1 MKLNQLRDML
11 AVAENG
17 SLRAAARQLGIAQ
30 PALTRSI
37 QELERELGVP
47 LFERKSKGVSVTP
60 MGELFMRRASA
71 VRSELRRAREEIDQ
85 VRGHYHGQVTVCLS
99 SAAHIALLPYA
110 LPQFR
115 ARYPGVHLDVVE
127 GLYPVIESELKA
139 GILDCY
145 IGPPPREAPGP
156 ELMVEKLF
164 DNTRVILC
172 RKGHPLAHAR
182 SLRALIDAEW
192 LSTSV
197 TYRVDDELGPIF
209 AQHGLPVPR
218 VVVQGHSALTLIV
231 AAAYSDLLIML
242 PRQWVQFPLT
252 RDALQRIEVD
262 ETLPAPPICI
272 VRRAGLPLTPAAEFF
287 CDMIR
292 RASAHLNQND
302 GDTDAR
308 HPVASDSNN
317 HEKSIPA
324 APAAKAPSR
333 RRTKG

>member
-1 MKLNQLRDML
+1 
-11 AVAENG
+11 
-17 SLRAAARQLGIAQ
+17 
-30 PALTRSI
+30 
-37 QELERELGVP
+37 
-47 LFERKSKGVSVTP
+47 
-60 MGELFMRRASA
+60 
-71 VRSELRRAREEIDQ
+71 
-85 VRGHYHGQVTVCLS
+85 
-99 SAAHIALLPYA
+99 
-110 LPQFR
+110 
-115 ARYPGVHLDVVE
+115 
-127 GLYPVIESELKA
+127 
-139 GILDCY
+139 
-145 IGPPPREAPGP
+145 
-156 ELMVEKLF
+156 MVEKLF

-209 AQHGLPVPR
+209 AQHELPVPR

-231 AAAYSDLLIML
+231 AAVYSDLLIML

-292 RASAHLNQND
+292 RASAHLIQND

-308 HPVASDSNN
+308 HPDASDSKN

-324 APAAKAPSR
+324 ALAAKAPSR